1 MAALVACLA
10 QLQHRVDRNVV
21 LRQWNAPPGAG
32 GWGGGGGVEGAQG
45 VGVEGVLK
53 EGFRRAHFFPS
64 KCRAVGEVI
73 LVLGGCETC
82 TGYEALTRRKSKNR
96 RGGGWVSRCPRPEGG
111 E

>member
-32 GWGGGGGVEGAQG
+32 GWGGGGGVEG
-45 VGVEGVLK
+45 EFSKSTL
-53 EGFRRAHFFPS
+53 FPS
-64 KCRAVGEVI
+64 NCRAVGEVI

-82 TGYEALTRRKSKNR
+82 TGYEALTRRNSKNR